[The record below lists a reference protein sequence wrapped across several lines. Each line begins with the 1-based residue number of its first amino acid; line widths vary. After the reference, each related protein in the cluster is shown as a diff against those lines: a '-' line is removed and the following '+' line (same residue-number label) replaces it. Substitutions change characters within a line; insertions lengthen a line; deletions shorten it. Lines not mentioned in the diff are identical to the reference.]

1 MLAPDNEELYP
12 YYEDTV
18 TESDWHLSAIHYL
31 LAALRGHFGRRSDG
45 WVFSNMFVYDQCGNT
60 RRNVSPD
67 VFVVFGSTRASRRVY
82 RTWCDGGP
90 PAAVFEVTSLTTR
103 KADQTTKRTRYA
115 EMGVQEYFLFDPL
128 GEYLPG
134 QLRVYR
140 REGGELVP
148 VVVQGRYRSE
158 LLGVDLVV
166 EREILRV
173 IDLETGQ
180 PYLTSEEERMGREE
194 ERKRADA
201 ERKRADVERKRAD
214 VERKRADA
222 LAEEVRSL
230 RQRLEQ
236 HER

>member
-12 YYEDTV
+12 YHEDTV

-31 LAALRGHFGRRSDG
+31 LAALRGHFARRADG

-60 RRNVSPD
+60 KRKVSPD

-103 KADQTTKRTRYA
+103 KADQTTKRARYG

-148 VVVQGRYRSE
+148 VIVQGRYRSE

-180 PYLTSEEERMGREE
+180 PYLTSEEERMGRDEERRRADE
-194 ERKRADA
+194 ERKRAD
-201 ERKRADVERKRAD
+201 E
-214 VERKRADA
+214 ERKRADA
-222 LAEEVRSL
+222 LAEEIRLL
-230 RQRLEQ
+230 REQ
-236 HER
+236 LKQP